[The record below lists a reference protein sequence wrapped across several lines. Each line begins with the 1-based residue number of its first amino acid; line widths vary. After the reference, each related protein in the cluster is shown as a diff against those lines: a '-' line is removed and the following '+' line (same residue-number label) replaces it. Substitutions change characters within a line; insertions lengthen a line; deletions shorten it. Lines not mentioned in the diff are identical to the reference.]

1 MRIRHRSSSR
11 SRQTIALNLAS
22 MIDVTFL
29 LLLYFIV
36 TTVLTKPEDR
46 LSPSLQTRAESA
58 VGPQS
63 DFQPQTVDVLMFDGA
78 PAFRLGAEVMRTKRD
93 LVAALAP
100 LHKPTGLF
108 VQVSDD
114 VPVSAAVAALQAG
127 RDAGFDQVTYVPAKT
142 K

>member
-1 MRIRHRSSSR
+1 
-11 SRQTIALNLAS
+11 

-46 LSPSLQTRAESA
+46 LSPSLQTLAESA

-93 LVAALAP
+93 LVAALAH

-108 VQVSDD
+108 VQVSDE